1 MKTMKITGDE
11 MSKPTTVTL
20 SAKQQQKALS
30 MFKGS
35 KSIKATKNARV
46 IAKELNVSRYQIMA
60 FLEKSKL
67 TTYSVGS
74 YD

>member
-1 MKTMKITGDE
+1 
-11 MSKPTTVTL
+11 MSKPSAITL
-20 SAKQQQKALS
+20 SAKQQQKVLS

-35 KSIKATKNARV
+35 KVTKATKNARV
-46 IAKELNVSRYQIMA
+46 IASELNVSRYQIMA

-67 TTYSVGS
+67 ASYSLGS